1 MACGANT
8 VGSAK
13 LGPYEVLSSIY
24 GVCVDSDANSNKF
37 YAVELQKSNAD
48 SKYAVY
54 VRYGRVGG
62 SATEKEYHPGTAFTS
77 EYEARAEYQDRIKDK
92 MGAPTCSACRNKDV
106 PGTMS
111 CTKCSRK
118 YNFQDYTKKYVPVDL
133 AQAKVGSAT
142 GNSRIDTAKVASTA
156 QIVVSAPV
164 AVDSRPTMDVR
175 IARFLDH
182 IYVEAGRAVSQSLNT
197 GALRASAENPLGTL
211 STAQIDSGID
221 IIDQIRGHIVAG
233 SLDLPYLMKMTAGWY
248 STIPQNVGLR
258 PAWDHL
264 RIDTLDKVNRAID
277 LMDLLK
283 DVKGVQD
290 TYRATSGSW
299 DKYDA
304 VGADIVALERGTD
317 EYDRIERMSLTV
329 SPAHQR
335 QYGRASVRG
344 VYKIRV
350 GAHKPAT
357 WFDPRNLGNHEEM
370 FHGSRNANMVGIMSK
385 GLLLRPPGAIITG
398 SMFGN
403 GVYASPNDCASKS
416 MQYAD
421 GAWSGSNQSRNF
433 YLFVMKVA
441 QGRVMKYY
449 DAQPHLVKAPTGYD
463 SVRGVKGRSLI
474 HDEHIIYDLQQHRLD
489 YVVDID
495 PGR

>member
-37 YAVELQKSNAD
+37 YAVELQKSNAA

-92 MGAPTCSACRNKDV
+92 MGTPTCSACRNKDV

-133 AQAKVGSAT
+133 AQAKVGSA
-142 GNSRIDTAKVASTA
+142 SRIDTAKVASTA

-164 AVDSRPTMDVR
+164 AVDSRPTMDSR

-258 PAWDHL
+258 PAWDRL

-304 VGADIVALERGTD
+304 VGADIVALDPTHR
-317 EYDRIERMSLTV
+317 EYLDLEASMRNTL
-329 SPAHQR
+329 SPHHAR
-335 QYGRASVRG
+335 QYGRSSVRNIFKVQIKG
-344 VYKIRV
+344 QE
-350 GAHKPAT
+350 GG
-357 WFDPRNLGNHEEM
+357 WFDPNQVGNHAPLW
-370 FHGSRNANMVGIMSK
+370 HGSRNANIMGIMSK
-385 GLLLRPPGAIITG
+385 GLLMRPPGAIITG
-398 SMFGN
+398 SMFGTATYF
-403 GVYASPNDCASKS
+403 GKESSKS
-416 MQYAD
+416 LQYSSASW
-421 GAWSGSNQSRNF
+421 ANVNNSSNNC
-433 YLFVMKVA
+433 YLFSCQIA
-441 QGRVMKYY
+441 QGRVKAYY
-449 DAQPHLVKAPTGYD
+449 TAQPHLTAPPTGYD
-463 SVRGVKGRSLI
+463 SVLGAKGQSLI
-474 HDEHIIYDLQQHRLD
+474 HDEVMIYNIRQHRID
-489 YVVDID
+489 YVMDIL
-495 PGR
+495 PG